1 MDQLDVASQRLR
13 PDPAYFAPDDYL
25 LGIINRAVALR
36 TNVRASLP
44 GMGTVEILPDRDAFY
59 ADVADMAEFCR
70 APASGIKTSSPDKK
84 LIAELAQ
91 AHGLGRPIRE
101 LLWQA
106 AFHASQGR
114 LVASHSEGQSPVQ
127 LYDVVR
133 FTRWP
138 NLRTSLPTSR
148 NTMRICALL
157 TRHPTS
163 LFLVSRILDI
173 EPEEVFLNY
182 SAACSCG
189 IVEIVGATH
198 HWKVELDEGALRAH
212 KNGADHG
219 LFQALRSRITGL

>member
-1 MDQLDVASQRLR
+1 MNQFDGVPQRLR

-25 LGIINRAVALR
+25 LGIINRAVTLR

-44 GMGTVEILPDRDAFY
+44 GLGTVKILPDRDAFY
-59 ADVADMAEFCR
+59 AEVADMAEFCR
-70 APASGIKTSSPDKK
+70 APASSFKTGAPDKRRV
-84 LIAELAQ
+84 AELAETQ
-91 AHGLGRPIRE
+91 GPGRPIRE
-101 LLWQA
+101 LLWEA

-133 FTRWP
+133 FARWP
-138 NLRTSLPTSR
+138 NLRTSLPTSE

-173 EPEEVFLNY
+173 EPEEVFQNY
-182 SAACSCG
+182 SAACSYG
-189 IVEIVGATH
+189 VVEIVGATH
-198 HWKVELDEGALRAH
+198 HWKVELDEGALHPH

-219 LFQALRSRITGL
+219 LFHALRSKITNL